1 MKCPAV
7 SIVTPSLNQGQFI
20 EQAIQSVRGQDY
32 LDLEHIIVDGGSTD
46 CTTQT
51 LKKYE
56 KAYNMRWISEPD
68 NGMYEAINKGM
79 RRARGQILAYLN
91 ADDLYFPWTVRAVV
105 EAFQDQ
111 PSVDLVYGDMVSMA
125 MDGRYASI
133 IFSPPEEILRT
144 HLRFFSLA
152 QPSVFWRRRVF
163 ESLKGFDESLHIASD
178 YDFWLKASRRFRFR
192 KLNEVLAV
200 FRFHSKS
207 KSLKNLRSSW
217 EENTRARARYYGPKT
232 LSATAHRAL
241 YEVLWG
247 RYHSTRLLTLWARRL
262 SKGKQAEEWKHFLG
276 ARGVSVIPLR
286 KLCSL
291 SLFFI
296 PLFPYAIVRRNPDFA
311 EGYFESRPLLEVAL
325 ARAASRR
332 RTL

>member
-20 EQAIQSVRGQDY
+20 EQAILSVCGQDY
-32 LDLEHIIVDGGSTD
+32 PDLEHIIVDGGSSDRTIPI
-46 CTTQT
+46 

-56 KAYNMRWISEPD
+56 HAYDMHWTSEPD
-68 NGMYEAINKGM
+68 NSMYEAINKGM
-79 RRARGQILAYLN
+79 RQARGQILAYLN

-105 EAFQDQ
+105 EAFREQ
-111 PSVDLVYGDMVSMA
+111 PSAGLVYGDMVNMA
-125 MDGRYASI
+125 MDGRHASI

-178 YDFWLKASRRFRFR
+178 YDFWLKASRRFRFTR
-192 KLNEVLAV
+192 LNEVLAI

-232 LSATAHRAL
+232 PSATAHRAL
-241 YEVLWG
+241 YEALWG

-262 SKGKQAEEWKHFLG
+262 SKGKKAEEWQHFLG
-276 ARGVSVIPLR
+276 AGAVSVIPLR

-311 EGYFESRPLLEVAL
+311 EGYFESGPLLELAL